1 MVDHATGEFTPT
13 QSPNQ
18 PFQLLVKPLLKSTVS
33 QRDTSGVILD
43 AFVASGRS
51 FSDILQKIWDE
62 FKPRLKGLAAK
73 TDSGW
78 SLDVPDIA
86 DWTSSMHLRHN
97 KKVVDA
103 TKSEQEWNQW
113 LVKVKDKTV
122 MLVVFEYGTKLGR
135 QQDFDDFT
143 TECIRPQV
151 TDRAGAT
158 AETSLR
164 DVPVDSRTTEHMSN
178 LSRSAT
184 LALDGVSA
192 SIDDIQQLRRYV
204 DICESNLMTRKR
216 VIEAFIRDI
225 PPPPAHSVV
234 DPMPRIENVEDI
246 EHKENE

>member
-1 MVDHATGEFTPT
+1 QTPSVQPQPALNATQRTD
-13 QSPNQ
+13 Q

-143 TECIRPQV
+143 TECIER
-151 TDRAGAT
+151 
-158 AETSLR
+158 
-164 DVPVDSRTTEHMSN
+164 
-178 LSRSAT
+178 
-184 LALDGVSA
+184 
-192 SIDDIQQLRRYV
+192 
-204 DICESNLMTRKR
+204 
-216 VIEAFIRDI
+216 
-225 PPPPAHSVV
+225 
-234 DPMPRIENVEDI
+234 
-246 EHKENE
+246 